1 MAGLRF
7 RCFCYGIIVSSITW
21 AIIIYMILA
30 DVSRQERQPVNDQQY
45 MYKRH
50 PHRLVV
56 NHPQQF
62 VKPWKANHQG
72 KAVLLDGNDDL
83 KNNVLFDLDDRNH
96 NQNVQF
102 GHEAVKHNGI
112 DQQAMGVGKSDSE
125 LGMIK
130 TAEDRRLRDEGFRR
144 HAFNELVST
153 RIGYHRSVPDSRNPL
168 CKYKVHPRELPKVSI
183 LICFYNEAWSTLL
196 RTVYSVLDRTP
207 RELIQ
212 EIILLDDY
220 SDFDHLKAELD
231 TYVHEHLSPVVRV
244 LHNSQREGL
253 IRARTIAARQATGEV
268 LMFLDSHC
276 EVNEK
281 WLEPLLERI
290 QHNSHTVV
298 CPIIDII
305 NSDTFDYQ
313 TSPMVKG
320 GFNWG
325 LHFKWENLNSSQLTG
340 KEDFVKPF
348 SSPTMAGGLFA
359 INSAYFHKLGAYD
372 EGMDIWGGE
381 NLEISFRIWQCGG
394 TLEIVPCSRV
404 GHVFRKR
411 RPYGSPSGKDTT
423 LYNALRVAHVWM
435 DDYKEFF
442 FQTNSHARG
451 MEYGDVSGRVQLRQ
465 QLQCKSFKWYLD
477 NVYPEMR
484 FPNESSN
491 AVAHQALHE
500 KKRPPLAI
508 RKGLL
513 YQPSLSLCMVAE
525 DSAIQ
530 KGSKLLLQKCSR
542 RQKNQLWYE
551 SESHELRLADFL
563 CLDQP
568 ESNSAALPRLMKCH
582 ASRGAQEWRFY
593 GQRLYHPSTGLC
605 LASKKDGDAIH
616 AALQICSDA
625 TEQVWLFQT

>member
-1 MAGLRF
+1 MASLRF
-7 RCFCYGIIVSSITW
+7 RCFCYGIVVASVTW

-30 DVSRQERQPVNDQQY
+30 DVNHQESDFWNSQD
-45 MYKRH
+45 YKRH
-50 PHRLVV
+50 PHHLVV
-56 NHPQQF
+56 NHPHKF
-62 VKPWKANHQG
+62 VKPWRVNHEENMPIA
-72 KAVLLDGNDDL
+72 KDDAV
-83 KNNVLFDLDDRNH
+83 KNNILFDVNLSNNH
-96 NQNVQF
+96 PNEENGQF
-102 GHEAVKHNGI
+102 GHKEMQHNDI
-112 DQQAMGVGKSDSE
+112 DQQAKSQGKSESV
-125 LGMIK
+125 LGIVR
-130 TAEDRRLRDEGFRR
+130 TADDRRLRDEGFRR

-153 RIGYHRSVPDSRNPL
+153 RIGYHRSLIDSRNPL
-168 CKYKVHPRELPKVSI
+168 CKYKVYSRDLPRVSVI
-183 LICFYNEAWSTLL
+183 ICFYNEAWSTLL
-196 RTVYSVLDRTP
+196 RTVHSVLDRTP
-207 RELIQ
+207 RELLQ

-231 TYVHEHLSPVVRV
+231 EYINKHLSPLVRV

-281 WLEPLLERI
+281 WLEPLLDRI
-290 QHNSHTVV
+290 QHDSHTVV

-325 LHFKWENLNSSQLTG
+325 LHFKWDNLNSSQLSG

-348 SSPTMAGGLFA
+348 RSPTMAGGLFA
-359 INSAYFHKLGAYD
+359 INTEYFHQLGAYD

-411 RPYGSPSGKDTT
+411 RPYGSPSGQDTT
-423 LYNALRVAHVWM
+423 LHNALRVAHVWM
-435 DDYKEFF
+435 DDYKEYF
-442 FQTNSHARG
+442 FQTNKLARG
-451 MEYGDVSGRVQLRQ
+451 MTYGDISKRVQLRQ
-465 QLQCKSFKWYLD
+465 KLQCKSFKWYLD

-484 FPNESSN
+484 LPNETSSLAAN
-491 AVAHQALHE
+491 HALQE

-525 DSAIQ
+525 NSATQ
-530 KGSKLLLQKCSR
+530 KGAKLLLQKCNR

-551 SESHELRLADFL
+551 SESHELRLADYL

-582 ASRGAQEWRFY
+582 GSRGSQEWRFND
-593 GQRLYHPSTGLC
+593 QDS
-605 LASKKDGDAIH
+605 
-616 AALQICSDA
+616 ALLLRQK
-625 TEQVWLFQT
+625 VM